1 LRFGQDGGWWRFA
14 DIPQEPLMF
23 WSRKPKIPTPQEAYE
38 AKLRE
43 VRDAQR
49 AGDIVRAAELN
60 EEAEA
65 LLRRLEPPGPG
76 GAYPSG

>member
-1 LRFGQDGGWWRFA
+1 
-14 DIPQEPLMF
+14 MF

-49 AGDIVRAAELN
+49 AGDIVRAAELS
-60 EEAEA
+60 EEADA
-65 LLRRLEPPGPG
+65 LLRQLDTPG
-76 GAYPSG
+76 SGPKP

>member
-1 LRFGQDGGWWRFA
+1 
-14 DIPQEPLMF
+14 MF

-49 AGDIVRAAELN
+49 AGDIVRAAELS

-65 LLRRLEPPGPG
+65 LLRRLESPGPG
-76 GAYPSG
+76 